1 MKIVVAPDS
10 FKDCL
15 SAKKV
20 AENIAKGIYSVFP
33 NAEIIKIP
41 ISDGG
46 EGLLDAL
53 VEPSGGRLISISVK
67 DPLFRNINANYGVLG
82 DGTTAVVEM
91 ATASGLELLK
101 ENERNPLITSTFGTG
116 QLINDALDKG
126 CTKIIIGLGGSAT
139 NDGGVGMITALGGKF
154 LDKEGNEIDNG
165 GAALKNL
172 YTIDISNLDKRLLDC
187 EFVGACDVSNPLTGS
202 EGASFVYGGQKGGNL
217 SDLKLLDDSLIK
229 YASVIKSNLGIE
241 VNVIEGAGAA
251 GGMGA
256 ALLAFFHAKLF
267 RGIDLIIDALQIENS
282 IRTADLV
289 FTGEGKIDTQTLYGK
304 TISGVAKVAKKH
316 NIPVVVITG
325 KVGDNIQE
333 IYRHGVSA
341 IFSIVNKPMS
351 VEESIK
357 NANMLIQ
364 SCVKNVLKVFK

>member
-53 VEPSGGRLISISVK
+53 VEPSGGRLVSVSVK

-139 NDGGVGMITALGGKF
+139 NDGGVGMIKALGGKF

-364 SCVKNVLKVFK
+364 SCVKNVMRVFK